1 MAHATLNYGDNIMA
15 RRTTVGA
22 VTGAVID
29 SMQVVSDVA
38 GMVTDGVGHLRV
50 TVDALGHKAI
60 AFREQS
66 KLEMQRDLGSMKTAI
81 KLDAKVTLAKQKAE
95 IKRMMD
101 ADADMATFWEEA
113 SSEVDAWFN

>member
-1 MAHATLNYGDNIMA
+1 MA

-38 GMVTDGVGHLRV
+38 GMITDGVGHLRV

-113 SSEVDAWFN
+113 SSEVEEWFK